1 MLFESLACVL
11 HFRSS
16 KSLKIFLAA
25 QVLKPQPIHN
35 IVYRSCFFPGYFSTT
50 HHNPDPCHEMPFS
63 YFFSTW
69 NRFCKVKSS
78 DRPHNRPALCHWATW
93 WPLRRENIT
102 FLFKMKGNDDTPKK
116 VRRLV
121 KRCPREGSS
130 GWFLLGLT
138 GRVSQG
144 LVLVGTSWGVF
155 FRNLRCLEV
164 IGAGS
169 YWEAGLTH
177 AHAL

>member
-1 MLFESLACVL
+1 MQAN
-11 HFRSS
+11 
-16 KSLKIFLAA
+16 LKK
-25 QVLKPQPIHN
+25 LKVRIN
-35 IVYRSCFFPGYFSTT
+35 ET
-50 HHNPDPCHEMPFS
+50 
-63 YFFSTW
+63 
-69 NRFCKVKSS
+69 
-78 DRPHNRPALCHWATW
+78 
-93 WPLRRENIT
+93 
-102 FLFKMKGNDDTPKK
+102 NDDTPKK

-138 GRVSQG
+138 GGVSLG
-144 LVLVGTSWGVF
+144 LVLVGTERGGF